1 MTTIY
6 DVPVQPLI
14 DKAAEEL
21 KKYEEIKPP
30 SWADYV
36 KTAVYKERPPEQPAE
51 VWWYKRCAS
60 LLRKI
65 YMKGPIGINRLRR
78 LYGGKQNRGSKPNH
92 FKRGGSSI
100 IRNALRQLEQCE
112 LLEIRNKRG
121 RVLTNKGFSFLD
133 RIAHQIK
140 LQLQEEIIELKKY

>member
-14 DKAAEEL
+14 EQVAEEL
-21 KKYEEIKPP
+21 KKFEEIKPP

-36 KTAVYKERPPEQPAE
+36 KTAVYKERPPERPAD
-51 VWWYKRCAS
+51 VWWYMRCAS

-65 YMKGPIGINRLRR
+65 YIKGPIGINRLRR

-100 IRNALRQLEQCE
+100 IRNALKQLEETE

-121 RVLTNKGFSFLD
+121 RVLTSKGISLLD

-140 LQLQEEIIELKKY
+140 LHLQKEIVELEKY